1 MGLEKRKLRSMFN
14 THSKERTMF
23 ANDLDRLAA
32 LHSNGKLSDEEFQR
46 AKARVLDGQD
56 PAPAAGAAA
65 AAAVNGLRRS
75 RSDRWIGG
83 VCGGLARVTG
93 LEAWGWRLLFVLGLF
108 LSGCSLL
115 AYALLWIFVPNE

>member
-1 MGLEKRKLRSMFN
+1 
-14 THSKERTMF
+14 MF
-23 ANDLDRLAA
+23 ADDLDRLAA
-32 LHSNGKLSDEEFQR
+32 LYSNGKLSDEEFSR

-56 PAPAAGAAA
+56 PGPAAGAAA
-65 AAAVNGLRRS
+65 AINGLRRS
-75 RSDRWIGG
+75 RSNRWIGG

-115 AYALLWIFVPNE
+115 VYALLWIFVPNE

>member
-1 MGLEKRKLRSMFN
+1 
-14 THSKERTMF
+14 MF

-32 LHSNGKLSDEEFQR
+32 LHSNGKLSDEEFSR
-46 AKARVLDGQD
+46 AKARVLDGQ
-56 PAPAAGAAA
+56 APGPSAQA